1 MKTTTEEFLTL
12 SKALAIA
19 DALLSDFQKKLEG
32 SETSEALANEW
43 KNAIEKARNLI
54 VTEKL

>member
-19 DALLSDFQKKLEG
+19 NVLLENAKK
-32 SETSEALANEW
+32 SENGLQAHGGLADEW
-43 KNAIEKARNLI
+43 KNAIEKANKLI
-54 VTEKL
+54 VTQEL